1 MTNKLFRLFV
11 VVALVMVVS
20 ACEQVRTAVSPSPVV
35 VFTSGTLTVTPGTTV
50 IGHSVNVSWT
60 ADSSVRVDVC
70 QSQCIT
76 LATAQTSGQA
86 QHTPSASGEWRYVLY
101 GVTQPDVN
109 VRLAEARVTVSAQ

>member
-1 MTNKLFRLFV
+1 MTKLFRLFV
-11 VVALVMVVS
+11 VVALVVMTSACGASVAPSSPSPMVVS
-20 ACEQVRTAVSPSPVV
+20 T
-35 VFTSGTLTVTPGTTV
+35 TGTLTAAPTTTV
-50 IGHSVNVSWT
+50 VGHPITVSWT
-60 ADSSVRVDVC
+60 ASAGIRVDVC